1 MGDAALVA
9 ASLLFSLPPPLHVP
23 SCSYQQMP
31 SSPES
36 GCLGTGSAPR
46 RAARLR
52 QPGADPEAAA
62 EGAGL
67 LFSSVEVHRQLSSE
81 ELKMDRTDQL
91 SLAETLCS
99 DPLLSAQD
107 K

>member
-1 MGDAALVA
+1 
-9 ASLLFSLPPPLHVP
+9 
-23 SCSYQQMP
+23 MP

-52 QPGADPEAAA
+52 QPEADPEAAA

-67 LFSSVEVHRQLSSE
+67 LFSAVEAHRQLSSE